1 MHIWGITFPATRK
14 ARHLAGI
21 AVLAFAVL
29 TPVMATPMSLEEE
42 MQDLVKSHPQIQS
55 KTKAVN
61 SAEEGIRSARSGF
74 LPTAKVGG
82 DEGYEYIDSPDRR
95 LTQGRPFSNKRNTAS
110 LTVTQKIFDGF
121 ATDAAVDAAKTT
133 HQISTSDLRATRQS
147 TLLEGAAAYL
157 DILRQTKLV
166 ALSRENERKVSEQ
179 LNLEDE
185 RVQKGSGIASDV
197 LAAKQRLQIAK
208 ERRVNYE
215 GAFQTAVAKYVQVF
229 GHAPEVATLS
239 DPPLPLD
246 LIPETIDESLDAAEK
261 DNPSL
266 VSATKTIDLSS
277 ERRRT
282 AEAGYWPT
290 LDLVGKADYEN
301 GKNGVIGPRR
311 DWSMLLVANWEL
323 FSGFKTD
330 AQVAQASWDH
340 AASKDNRLYT
350 SRKVSEAVR
359 TAWHKLQTARQR
371 LDLLENAA
379 VLAEEVWEAQKKKR
393 EAGKATVQEVLD
405 EETKINDARIAYTGA
420 FYDMYQA
427 SYELLSG
434 MGRLEV
440 ESLIRAKPALAPVLT
455 PANKS
460 TELTRP
466 MAKAVVAP
474 RRPAKAEPAATAKSA
489 TVHPAEP
496 LPAAA
501 DPYASQA
508 VTANS
513 AMTERVRGLMSA
525 KDEFWTVRQ

>member
-1 MHIWGITFPATRK
+1 MGTRR
-14 ARHLAGI
+14 AWYLASA
-21 AVLAFAVL
+21 AVVAFACLPSAV
-29 TPVMATPMSLEEE
+29 ATAASLEEE
-42 MQDLVKSHPQIQS
+42 MQELIESHPQIQS
-55 KTKAVN
+55 KTKSVS
-61 SAEEGIRSARSGF
+61 SAEQGIRGARSGF
-74 LPTAKVGG
+74 LPTAKLGG

-121 ATDAAVDAAKTT
+121 ATDAAVDAAKTS

-229 GHAPEVATLS
+229 GHAPNVATLS

-246 LIPETIDESLDAAEK
+246 LIPETVEDSLEIAEK
-261 DNPSL
+261 GNPSL
-266 VSATKTIDLSS
+266 ESSTKTIDLSN
-277 ERRRT
+277 ERRRA

-290 LDLVGKADYEN
+290 LDVVGKADYEN

-311 DWSMLLVANWEL
+311 DWSILLVANWEL

-359 TAWHKLQTARQR
+359 TSWHKLQTARQR
-371 LDLLENAA
+371 LDLLDNAA
-379 VLAEEVWEAQKKKR
+379 TLAEEVWEAQKKKR

-405 EETKINDARIAYTGA
+405 EETKINEARISYTGA

-440 ESLIRAKPALAPVLT
+440 EGLIRAKPAQAPVLS
-455 PANKS
+455 PATS
-460 TELTRP
+460 RELTRP
-466 MAKAVVAP
+466 LARTSSVLLPAAPQAVKTEPAPVAV
-474 RRPAKAEPAATAKSA
+474 RPATPTIAHPTEPAAVGQHHADQA
-489 TVHPAEP
+489 M
-496 LPAAA
+496 AAN
-501 DPYASQA
+501 
-508 VTANS
+508 T
-513 AMTERVRGLMSA
+513 AMTERVRNLMTT
-525 KDEFWTVRQ
+525 KDEFWTVQR